1 MRHNNHIS
9 KRVFFA
15 FFWLSDLFCR
25 GHTEHY
31 LKSISSFTPLCST
44 QNFPCC
50 HNFETLILQDQRRP
64 QPDIWGYDQHERL
77 KNASCG
83 DFHFR
88 WCFYSANG
96 VLWKKNT
103 LILRYLLRRNC
114 LLDHMFCSHFC
125 NVLYLSCYLTLW
137 TSDFDFVFVFVT
149 QGLSAEVVGDVDDCG
164 CGPGDNEI
172 ARAVHW
178 NNQRKWYLHCR
189 SNPPVHYTVPQSPTV
204 HSATTTYQCISA
216 FLQSYQHFCHYRL
229 INGNNGKNFRNL
241 LLYPWIWDL

>member
-1 MRHNNHIS
+1 MLKPKLPMLPQFWDSYLAGSATISTRHLRIWS
-9 KRVFFA
+9 TWASEERILWF
-15 FFWLSDLFCR
+15 LSLSMMF
-25 GHTEHY
+25 
-31 LKSISSFTPLCST
+31 LLC
-44 QNFPCC
+44 
-50 HNFETLILQDQRRP
+50 
-64 QPDIWGYDQHERL
+64 
-77 KNASCG
+77 K
-83 DFHFR
+83 
-88 WCFYSANG
+88 WCSM
-96 VLWKKNT
+96 KKNT

-137 TSDFDFVFVFVT
+137 TSGFDFVFVFVT
-149 QGLSAEVVGDVDDCG
+149 QGLSAEVVWHVDDCG

>member
-1 MRHNNHIS
+1 MSRPKRSMLVDTILRLIYYRIS
-9 KRVFFA
+9 NDLNQTFEDMINMSVWRTHPVVTFTFDDNFTLQIVFN
-15 FFWLSDLFCR
+15 
-25 GHTEHY
+25 E
-31 LKSISSFTPLCST
+31 
-44 QNFPCC
+44 
-50 HNFETLILQDQRRP
+50 
-64 QPDIWGYDQHERL
+64 
-77 KNASCG
+77 
-83 DFHFR
+83 
-88 WCFYSANG
+88 
-96 VLWKKNT
+96 KKKW
-103 LILRYLLRRNC
+103 ILRYILRRNC
-114 LLDHMFCSHFC
+114 LHMFCSHFR

-189 SNPPVHYTVPQSPTV
+189 SNPPVHYTVLQSPTV
-204 HSATTTYQCISA
+204 HSATTTYHCISA